1 MKDSTA
7 KTDTLA
13 NQLADQILD
22 DIMAAELKEGELFMT
37 VQEITQRYD
46 VSHTIAREAIGKLS
60 ALGILKGRQRVGLVI
75 DRPDPVDLMSRWLPF
90 YARPPGSGDLKTL
103 AQLRYILELG
113 SIDFAVANASQ
124 EQIQHLLDLAERYAD
139 VIGRFGKNEGA
150 DQIELECQVELEYHS
165 LLLSM
170 TGNMLIAGMHR
181 VLSDYFQV
189 AVKSSPHWREGL
201 QSAVWEHRA
210 IADAIARKD
219 IELARSLL
227 RRHLE
232 NALI

>member
-1 MKDSTA
+1 MKDS
-7 KTDTLA
+7 KTKTETLA
-13 NQLADQILD
+13 NQLADRILD
-22 DIMAAELKEGELFMT
+22 DIMEAELKEGELFMT
-37 VQEITQRYD
+37 VQEIIERYD

-60 ALGILKGRQRVGLVI
+60 ALGILKGKQRLGLVV

-90 YARPPGSGDLKTL
+90 YARPPQTEDLKTL
-103 AQLRYILELG
+103 SQLRYILELG

-124 EQIQHLLDLAERYAD
+124 EQIQQLINLAERYAEL
-139 VIGRFGKNEGA
+139 IGEFGENE
-150 DQIELECQVELEYHS
+150 DTNQIERECQIELEYHS
-165 LLLSM
+165 LLLAM
-170 TGNMLIAGMHR
+170 TGNTLIAGMHR

-189 AVKSSPHWREGL
+189 AVKSSPHWKEGL

-210 IADAIARKD
+210 IADAIAGKD

-227 RRHLE
+227 RKHLE